1 MFLSVLLTVLIVFSV
16 IQILMPGLGD
26 KWFGSAYA
34 ISGWT
39 KWGYF
44 WTNLIPL
51 LIFIAVGVAFW
62 ALGRDTRRAVVVP
75 SGPENEPGSDGELV
89 LG

>member
-34 ISGWT
+34 ISEWT